1 MLDGYALA
9 LGGIPHIFRLD
20 DKRALGQV
28 LQKEVAGLVGC
39 RAYGGALNLD
49 YYVRQVFA
57 RLGILH
63 VSINVGI
70 SILYGFVRNV
80 AFTGRGSN
88 ASVVVHHNTL
98 VVDSGCMSRK

>member
-9 LGGIPHIFRLD
+9 LGSIPHIFRLY
-20 DKRALGQV
+20 DKRALRQV
-28 LQKEVAGLVGC
+28 FQKEVSRLVGC
-39 RAYGGALNLD
+39 RTYGSALNLD

-63 VSINVGI
+63 VSINV
-70 SILYGFVRNV
+70 SVCILYRFVRNG
-80 AFTGRGSN
+80 AFVGRGSSD
-88 ASVVVHHNTL
+88 SVVVRYNTL